1 MFEGIIGH
9 DFQKN
14 ILLRAAH
21 DNLASHSYLFAGP
34 DGIGKKMVAVEFA
47 KLLNCGG
54 AAAGKEEKCGCAS
67 CRKIE
72 RGIHPD
78 VILVEFSGVK
88 NIKVDQVR
96 DEIEERLYLRP
107 FEGRFKVVI
116 VDESERMSPSAQNAF
131 LKTLEEPPP
140 DSVIILV
147 SSRPDSL
154 LPTLRSR
161 CQTVV
166 FNALP
171 DELVAGVLREK
182 GGMSPEEA
190 LLASRL
196 SGGSIGKALA
206 FDGDLLEWRR
216 ELITR
221 LGTIRKNSASDISG
235 LSEHI
240 SSGASQDDTERL
252 ELGFRFIMLWIR
264 DLALARIGSGRITNT
279 DFTGPINNAARKWDV
294 SDLLEMERQVERAW
308 YDIVRANANTKL
320 VLDNLFLKLA
330 VNTGKN

>member
-1 MFEGIIGH
+1 MFEGILGH

-21 DNLASHSYLFAGP
+21 DDLASHSYLFAGP

-54 AAAGKEEKCGCAS
+54 AAAAPDAKCGCAS

-78 VILVEFSGVK
+78 VVLIEFTGVK

-116 VDESERMSPSAQNAF
+116 VDESERMNQSAQNAF

-171 DELVAGVLREK
+171 DELVAGILRER

-196 SGGSIGKALA
+196 SGGSIGKALG

-216 ELITR
+216 ELI
-221 LGTIRKNSASDISG
+221 NG
-235 LSEHI
+235 L
-240 SSGASQDDTERL
+240 
-252 ELGFRFIMLWIR
+252 
-264 DLALARIGSGRITNT
+264 
-279 DFTGPINNAARKWDV
+279 
-294 SDLLEMERQVERAW
+294 
-308 YDIVRANANTKL
+308 
-320 VLDNLFLKLA
+320 
-330 VNTGKN
+330 